1 VIEDMEST
9 IIKENLSTDNTSI
22 YREVLKR
29 QYQDLRYEIVDETI
43 KEDKAE
49 VKVHITVY
57 DLYNSKIE
65 SENYMNENQTEFMNE
80 ENIFDEERY
89 MKYRCIIYDI
99 LKLPAIVALDN
110 ITFGKYVKEIVQK
123 YVKKPSA
130 SKIKVRVSKTIGD
143 KDSIYIFISEDKT
156 REFKD
161 TVKMNSSKLQ
171 DMGMTMIGECNLG
184 INLKKK

>member
-1 VIEDMEST
+1 MIRES
-9 IIKENLSTDNTSI
+9 LLDG
-22 YREVLKR
+22 
-29 QYQDLRYEIVDETI
+29 DLDDKLDQEISDTYYVSQ
-43 KEDKAE
+43 
-49 VKVHITVY
+49 VN
-57 DLYNSKIE
+57 DLYFTHIMTKTAIFAKANPILDKKCNKIE
-65 SENYMNENQTEFMNE
+65 SNLSSHH
-80 ENIFDEERY
+80 ERY

-99 LKLPAIVALDN
+99 LKLPAIVAFDN

-156 REFKD
+156 REFKE
-161 TVKMNSSKLQ
+161 TVKMNNSKFQ
-171 DMGMTMIGECNLG
+171 DMGMTMIGECNIG